1 MKKNKPKKD
10 RFGDVIL
17 YSLASSIGFIFLYSI
32 TEMRLF
38 AWLCFICL
46 TPLYLVL
53 VFGIVNLIV
62 ALPRDIIKDW
72 RK

>member
-1 MKKNKPKKD
+1 MNKKQRKD
-10 RFGDVIL
+10 PFGDTML
-17 YSLASSIGFIFLYSI
+17 WSLASSIGFIFLYSI
-32 TEMRLF
+32 TEIKLF

-53 VFGIVNLIV
+53 VFGIINLIV
-62 ALPRDIIKDW
+62 ALPRDIIKAW